1 MKIALSAS
9 FFTCP
14 PVAAL
19 LHTCNIVY
27 TTNDHALENFGHKDI
42 RPMAAKPPG
51 NPPEG
56 IEIVDFPD
64 LFRIFNAWVHDVA
77 TDEELA
83 EWASYFQTKD
93 PAEMRKKA
101 GSRER
106 CVSLEL

>member
-9 FFTCP
+9 FFNCP

-19 LHTCNIVY
+19 LHTCDIVY
-27 TTNDHALENFGHKDI
+27 TTNDYALENFTHRDI
-42 RPMAAKPPG
+42 RPMTAKPPG

-56 IEIVDFPD
+56 IEVVDFPD
-64 LFRIFNAWVHDVA
+64 LFKVFYAWVRDVA

-83 EWASYFQTKD
+83 EWTDYFQEND

-101 GSRER
+101 VEIVGNRPQ
-106 CVSLEL
+106 